1 MQLTGDFPKELG
13 LEIWRHHDGQL
24 NVQAKR
30 KGVVWCGELL
40 KVVKTENIIE
50 IWERLFTQ
58 GQVKLLR
65 KFIKSSSRKDA
76 SNVAIEA
83 LRNKE
88 LIVFFTVIR
97 NIANNSPYFLFYALW
112 FSLFEVVKMFYEKA
126 SNIVGYK

>member
-1 MQLTGDFPKELG
+1 
-13 LEIWRHHDGQL
+13 L
-24 NVQAKR
+24 NKLAKNR
-30 KGVVWCGELL
+30 GIVWCSDLL

-50 IWERLFTQ
+50 IWEGLFTQ
-58 GQVKLLR
+58 DQVKLLH

-88 LIVFFTVIR
+88 PIVFFTTIR
-97 NIANNSPYFLFYALW
+97 NIANNCPYSLLYALW